1 MVTCVKTINRPVPVC
16 HYVLSEEY
24 LMRKNIWVKGI
35 TAAALVLLMLAVC
48 TAALA
53 QSFPFNTVTNDQVNL
68 RRNASS
74 TSTILASVPQG
85 AKLTVL
91 GQQGSYFKVT
101 YNNRTGY
108 VIKKYVVVEGDA
120 VVTPAPTAQPTA
132 TGYPYETTT
141 NDQVN
146 LRARASTNSQ
156 KLRSIP
162 EGATV
167 TVKSLSGSFAK
178 VEYKGYEGYC
188 KKEYLNLKK
197 IVKATPTP
205 KPVATLSPAENASS
219 YQVLQRGSTGSH
231 VTDLQEA
238 LIELG
243 YLSGSADGVF
253 GAGTHNA
260 VVAFQQKNEYPDTG
274 VVDANLQAFL
284 YSGKPKNAKGTK
296 TAIKTLAPVSGVIIR
311 LNNKGELVKTVQ
323 IRLKEL
329 GYYAGSISGTY
340 DKATQSAV
348 KAFQKKNGLTADGV
362 CGSGTQSAL
371 LSGNAVS
378 AAATA
383 TPLPTATPTPA
394 PTFQVPDKTVRKGT
408 TGNDAKL
415 VQQRLKDLG
424 YLTGK
429 VDGDFGTASVT
440 ALKTFQTRHG
450 LEADGEAGNATY
462 QILFSGNALAANQ
475 LPTAKPTAAPTIAPV
490 ETYPEIT
497 RDNVV
502 TVKLGVNG
510 TAVTR
515 LQKRLTQLGYYKAN
529 ADGKCKSDDVAA
541 IKLFQKK
548 NGLDADGIA
557 GYDTQLKLYSSTAV
571 TATGAISGGT
581 VESFTTLRKG
591 DTGNAVKEMQ
601 QRLIDL
607 GYLSGKADG
616 NFGRATFEAVYDFQ
630 KANGLGRDG
639 VAGASTLSKLYS
651 ATADKAAPTATP
663 APVSSTLRKG
673 DANDAV
679 KEMQQRLINLGYL
692 SGKADGDFGVQTYR
706 ALMAFQKAN
715 KLDADG
721 VAGSK
726 TLAVLNSA
734 NALAS
739 GSSSNITVNKPSA
752 SVSTS
757 ISAAR
762 VKYAYWY
769 TTIRAHAKK
778 YPYATVYDYSTG
790 ISWQV
795 HMFSFGAHAD
805 SEPITAADT
814 AKLEKAFGGNTWNPK
829 AVWVIFG
836 DGSIYMASTHS
847 MPHEPQHRT
856 DNNFDGHL
864 CIHFPRTAAQVA
876 SIGNYA
882 TSHQKCL
889 DAGWAKTQEMA
900 R

>member
-1 MVTCVKTINRPVPVC
+1 
-16 HYVLSEEY
+16 
-24 LMRKNIWVKGI
+24 MRKNIWVKGI
-35 TAAALVLLMLAVC
+35 AAAALVVLLLAVC
-48 TAALA
+48 AVALA
-53 QSFPFNTVTNDQVNL
+53 QSFPFATVTNDQVNL

-108 VIKKYVVVEGDA
+108 VIKKYVVTEDGVI
-120 VVTPAPTAQPTA
+120 VTPAPTQQPTA

-162 EGATV
+162 KGATV

-178 VEYKGYEGYC
+178 VEYKGDEGYC

-197 IVKATPTP
+197 IVKATATP
-205 KPVATLSPAENASS
+205 KPVPTLSPQENASS

-231 VTDLQEA
+231 VTALQEA

-243 YLSGSADGVF
+243 YLSGTADGVF

-260 VVAFQQKNEYPDTG
+260 VVAFQQKNDYPDTG

-323 IRLKEL
+323 TRLKEL
-329 GYYAGSISGTY
+329 GYYTGAVSGTY

-348 KAFQKKNGLTADGV
+348 KDFQKKNGLKADSV
-362 CGSGTQSAL
+362 CGSDTQNAL
-371 LSGNAVS
+371 LSGNALS

-394 PTFQVPDKTVRKGT
+394 PTFQVPEKTVRKGT
-408 TGNDAKL
+408 TGNDARL

-424 YLTGK
+424 YLAGK

-450 LEADGEAGNATY
+450 LEADGEAGGATY
-462 QILFSGNALAANQ
+462 KILFSANALAANQ

-497 RDNVV
+497 KDNVV
-502 TVKLGVNG
+502 AVKLGVSG
-510 TAVTR
+510 AAVTR
-515 LQKRLTQLGYYKAN
+515 LQQRLTQLGYYTAN

-541 IKLFQKK
+541 IKVFQKK
-548 NGLDADGIA
+548 NGLAADGIA
-557 GYDTQLKLYSSTAV
+557 GYDTQIKLYSATAV
-571 TATGAISGGT
+571 TANGAMAGGT

-607 GYLSGKADG
+607 GYLSDKADG
-616 NFGRATFEAVYDFQ
+616 NFGRNTFQAVYAFQ
-630 KANGLGRDG
+630 KAHGLGRDG
-639 VAGASTLSKLYS
+639 VAGAATLSKLYS
-651 ATADKAAPTATP
+651 ATAGKAEPTATP
-663 APVSSTLRKG
+663 APVTTTLRKG
-673 DANDAV
+673 DASDAV
-679 KEMQQRLINLGYL
+679 KAMQQRLINLGYL
-692 SGKADGDFGVQTYR
+692 SGSADGDFGVQTYR
-706 ALMAFQKAN
+706 ALIAFQKAN
-715 KLDADG
+715 RLDADG
-721 VAGSK
+721 IAGSK
-726 TLAVLNSA
+726 TLAVLSSA
-734 NALAS
+734 NAVAS
-739 GSSSNITVNKPSA
+739 GSSSNTTVNKPSA

-762 VKYAYWY
+762 VKYENWY

-778 YPYATVYDYSTG
+778 YPYATVYDFSTG

-795 HMFSFGAHAD
+795 HMFSLGAHAD
-805 SEPITAADT
+805 SEPLTAADT

-829 AVWVIFG
+829 PVWVVFG

-847 MPHEPQHRT
+847 MPHAPQHRT

-882 TSHQKCL
+882 TSHQKSI
-889 DAGWAKTQEMA
+889 DNGWAKTQEMA